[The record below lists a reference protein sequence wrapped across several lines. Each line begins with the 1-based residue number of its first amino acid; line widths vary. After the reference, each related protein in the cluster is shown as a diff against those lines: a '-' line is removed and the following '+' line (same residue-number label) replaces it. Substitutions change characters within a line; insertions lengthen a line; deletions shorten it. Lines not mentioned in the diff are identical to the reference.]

1 MSSKTEMN
9 YFEREFVNFLKYLDY
24 LLRFKQDN
32 TAQKSVP
39 FSVKTSILKNPEQLF
54 KKLNLLDAKI
64 ENNHFSDDGEF
75 LPGIMT
81 SMLPYLDEMEQ
92 RTSNWHT
99 DSLKT
104 DVNKKSDTHMADF
117 LVQPVKNLNYK
128 RIRRYVAQENETK
141 MKLKLK
147 FTFEKPTKYG
157 DSKEFQQHLVSQ
169 LSKEMRVPVPSI
181 NNMKIISG
189 MYNLK

>member
-75 LPGIMT
+75 LPSIMT

-104 DVNKKSDTHMADF
+104 DVNEKSDTHMADF

-147 FTFEKPTKYG
+147 FTFEKPTKNG